1 MIGHDEVGG
10 VGSSPGT
17 SHPAARQECTT
28 MSTTR
33 PTDGTAIELEDTFGA
48 PSVSAPR
55 TFEPGNTRE
64 CPQLF
69 SKKWAAAPDG
79 DR

>member
-1 MIGHDEVGG
+1 
-10 VGSSPGT
+10 
-17 SHPAARQECTT
+17 
-28 MSTTR
+28 MSTTH